1 MSRIKCRLPVQ
12 TMREVKKMK
21 QTIKCALLYVLLP
34 VMLVT
39 LPFAVQAFAAGDGTP
54 YDWYFKPNGD
64 HTQPEVLP
72 EATFLKDFK
81 NVLYLGPADVKVLYL
96 TFDAGYDNGNTGKIL
111 DVLKEKNA
119 PGAFF
124 VDGNFVKSNPDLV
137 KRIDAEGHLLG
148 DHSLSHADMSSLSDF
163 EKYKQQITGWEDLV
177 KKAGTSPTKYFR
189 FPCGRFSKRALE
201 YNEKLGLKSVFWS
214 FAYYD
219 WDTNEQPGENAA
231 LAKMIERTH
240 NGEILL
246 LHAVSSTNAE
256 ILGEY
261 IDKMRALGY
270 RFGALTEL
278 A

>member
-1 MSRIKCRLPVQ
+1 
-12 TMREVKKMK
+12 MK
-21 QTIKCALLYVLLP
+21 QTVRRVSLYILLP

-39 LPFAVQAFAAGDGTP
+39 LPFAVRVFAAGDGTP
-54 YDWYFKPNGD
+54 YDWYFKPKSD

-72 EATFLKDFK
+72 EAAFLGDYK
-81 NVLYLGPADVKVLYL
+81 NVLYLGPAEEKALYL
-96 TFDAGYDNGNTGKIL
+96 TFDAGYDNGNTAKIL

-137 KRIDAEGHLLG
+137 KRIGGEGHLLG
-148 DHSLSHADMSSLSDF
+148 NHSLSHADMSSLADF
-163 EKYKQQITGWEDLV
+163 EKYKEQITGWEDLV
-177 KKAGTSPTKYFR
+177 TKAGGAPTKYFR
-189 FPCGRFSKRALE
+189 FPCGRFSKRALD

-219 WDTNEQPGENAA
+219 WDISQQPGRTAA
-231 LAKMIERTH
+231 LNKMVERTH

-246 LHAVSSTNAE
+246 LHAVSSTNAD